1 MLGQI
6 FQLLPQLVQFGRTQ
20 SVGRSTGGRRM
31 GLQLDTMI
39 HITSRRQTRWQ
50 ISRKHIRIR
59 FEQRESEMLRMSLL
73 WIWLIWSFL
82 CLDCWSMLYVGEEE
96 LGTSLRR
103 LIYFLSSE
111 E

>member
-1 MLGQI
+1 
-6 FQLLPQLVQFGRTQ
+6 
-20 SVGRSTGGRRM
+20 
-31 GLQLDTMI
+31 
-39 HITSRRQTRWQ
+39 
-50 ISRKHIRIR
+50 
-59 FEQRESEMLRMSLL
+59 MLRMSFL

-82 CLDCWSMLYVGEEE
+82 GLDCWSMLYVGEEE